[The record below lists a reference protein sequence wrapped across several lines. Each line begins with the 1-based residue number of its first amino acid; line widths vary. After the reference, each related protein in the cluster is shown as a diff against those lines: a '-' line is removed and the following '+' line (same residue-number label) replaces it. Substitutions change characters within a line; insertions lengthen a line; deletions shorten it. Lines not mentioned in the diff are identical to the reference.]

1 MLMNCRLGFN
11 AFCAVALLALPSL
24 AAAQQPIRGYPSRL
38 LAEQAAKEQL
48 LHSVPNPD
56 TVREQIRILSEEPHD
71 AGSPGSRRV
80 AEHILR
86 RFKSYGLDARIEEF
100 EALMPRPVVR
110 RLELVAP
117 TQYTAKLAE
126 DVFPDDQDSGD
137 AGQLPTF
144 NAYSAEG
151 DVTAELV
158 FVNYGLPED
167 YRLLDSLGISVEGKI
182 VIAKYGRSWRGIKPK
197 LAAERGAVATL
208 IYSDPR
214 DDGYWV
220 DDVYPEGPMRP
231 EHGVQRG
238 SVMDMPIR
246 PGDPLTPGY
255 GSVPGAR
262 RIAIEDAET
271 ILDIPVLPISYGDAL
286 PLLRELKGPLAPESW
301 RGALP
306 LTYHIGPG
314 PAKVRLAL
322 EFDWDI
328 RPVYNV
334 IGIIEGARY
343 ADQWIV
349 HGNHHDAWVHGA
361 ADPTSG
367 QVALGEAARALG
379 QLARNGWRPDRT
391 IVFAAWDA
399 EEWGL
404 IGSTEWVEKHL
415 DELREKAVVY
425 LNTDSNNRGWVGVGG
440 SHSLQTFFTEVARDV
455 RDPLRNAS
463 VLDAWLARRNL
474 GVQGSR
480 PDTLFAISA
489 LGSGS
494 DYTAFLDHVG
504 IAAGNVGFGGD
515 AQSGSYHSGH
525 DTFDHYRRF
534 GDTTFVYGA
543 LLGQFMATSIVRLAD
558 APVLPFEFTNAARTF
573 RRYVDEIET
582 AARRQDATR
591 ALDLSSVR
599 AAVDRL
605 DSAARRYEAAYT
617 RLDALPAAQLRGRSA
632 ALADLN
638 RTLYQTERRLTSSEG
653 LPQRPWFR
661 HLIYA
666 PGFYTGYGVKTM
678 PGIREAVEDV
688 PDAAVAQREAAR
700 VARALSEYAAA
711 VEQAATKL
719 ETILR

>member
-1 MLMNCRLGFN
+1 MNCRLRF
-11 AFCAVALLALPSL
+11 AMLSAAAVIGLP
-24 AAAQQPIRGYPSRL
+24 ATGMAQQPIRGFPAPV
-38 LAEQAAKEQL
+38 LAEQVENERL
-48 LHSVPNPD
+48 LHTVPSPD

-86 RFKSYGLDARIEEF
+86 RFQSYGLDATIEEF

-110 RLELVAP
+110 SLELVSP
-117 TQYTAKLAE
+117 THYTARLAE
-126 DVFPDDQDSGD
+126 ERFDDDKDAGD
-137 AGQLPTF
+137 EGQLPSY
-144 NAYSAEG
+144 NAYSADG

-167 YRLLDSLGISVEGKI
+167 YRLLDSLGISVEGRI

-197 LAAERGAVATL
+197 LAAERGAVGTI
-208 IYSDPR
+208 IYSDPQ

-220 DDVYPEGPMRP
+220 NDVYPEGPMRP

-238 SVMDMPIR
+238 SVMDMPVR
-246 PGDPLTPGY
+246 PGDPLTPGR
-255 GSVPGAR
+255 GAVKGAE

-271 ILDIPVLPISYGDAL
+271 ILTIPVLPISYGDAL
-286 PLLRELKGPLAPESW
+286 PLLRALQGPVAPEHW

-322 EFDWDI
+322 GFDWEI

-334 IGIIEGARY
+334 IGIIEGAVY
-343 ADQWIV
+343 PDEWIV

-361 ADPTSG
+361 ADPISG
-367 QVALGEAARALG
+367 QVALGETARALG
-379 QLARNGWRPDRT
+379 QLARTGWRPDRT

-440 SHSLQTFFTEVARDV
+440 SHSLQTFFTQVARDV
-455 RDPLRNAS
+455 HDPLRDAT
-463 VLDAWLARRNL
+463 VLDAWLERRSL
-474 GVQGSR
+474 GSAGPR

-494 DYTAFLDHVG
+494 DYTAFLDHAG

-515 AQSGSYHSGH
+515 AQSGVYHSGH

-543 LLGQFMATSIVRLAD
+543 LLGSFMATSIVRLAD
-558 APVLPFEFTNAARTF
+558 APVLPFEFTNAARTY
-573 RRYVDEIET
+573 RQYLDEIEQE
-582 AARRQDATR
+582 AHDQESTR
-591 ALDLSSVR
+591 TLDLSNVR

-605 DSAARRYEAAYT
+605 SNAAQRYEAVFA
-617 RLDALPAAQLRGRSA
+617 RLDELPARASGEHSAQRA
-632 ALADLN
+632 ELN
-638 RTLYQTERRLTSSEG
+638 RTLYQAERRLTDTAG
-653 LPQRPWFR
+653 LPERPWFR
-661 HLIYA
+661 HLVYA

-700 VARALSEYAAA
+700 VASALNGYAAE
-711 VEQAATKL
+711 VERAATLL
-719 ETILR
+719 EALLR